1 MPVRFLLIN
10 VKLILANN
18 AHYLVLGKGLVPAAI
33 AVAPEEM
40 QLSSTGI
47 WAWGGNV
54 LGSVG
59 VGLAP
64 CMKTLLEFH
73 VLDSWPNT
81 ES

>member
-33 AVAPEEM
+33 VVAPEEM

-54 LGSVG
+54 LERV
-59 VGLAP
+59 
-64 CMKTLLEFH
+64 
-73 VLDSWPNT
+73 
-81 ES
+81 